1 MRVPSRIVAAV
12 VLTALALLAAVVTVG
27 LITRTLDT
35 TNTALALS
43 TMASGVVIA
52 ALTRRGGDDR

>member
-1 MRVPSRIVAAV
+1 MPSRIVAAV
-12 VLTALALLAAVVTVG
+12 VLVALALLALVVTVG

-52 ALTRRGGDDR
+52 ALTRRGDDR

>member
-1 MRVPSRIVAAV
+1 MTVPSRIVAAV